1 MRTEEIVAKALEKT
15 GDDRYLLSNL
25 VFSRVKQ
32 LSAGAK
38 PLVDMDL
45 RQNKLSDIAMR
56 EIAEGK
62 VSIERID
69 ERNI

>member
-1 MRTEEIVAKALEKT
+1 MRTEEIVSKALEKT

-32 LSAGAK
+32 LCAGAK

-45 RQNKLSDIAMR
+45 KQSKLTDIALM

-62 VSIERID
+62 VSIDRID
-69 ERNI
+69 EKNP